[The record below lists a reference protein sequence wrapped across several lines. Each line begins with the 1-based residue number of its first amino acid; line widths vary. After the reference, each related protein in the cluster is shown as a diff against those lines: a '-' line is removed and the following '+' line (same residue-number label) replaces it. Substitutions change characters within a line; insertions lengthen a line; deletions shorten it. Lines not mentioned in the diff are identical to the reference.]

1 MISEK
6 IEFPG
11 SQGLLAGRLDQPSG
25 KARAHALFAH
35 CFTCTKDILAAR
47 RIAETLVEAGIAVLR
62 FDFSGLGHS
71 EGDFA
76 NSNFTSNVTDL
87 VHAANHMRNQ
97 GRPIDLLI
105 GHSLGGAAVL
115 EAAGQ
120 VAEAKAVATIG
131 APFDP
136 GHVAHHFEDHIHEIE
151 QDGEAEVE
159 LSGRRFRVK
168 KQFLDDIRSQAIHD
182 AVSQLRKA
190 LLVLHA
196 PRDEVV
202 SVTNATEIFT
212 AAKHPKS
219 FISLDDADHLLRRRD
234 DAVYAGHAIA
244 AWASRYLDMLPAQAP
259 RTGLRPDPDDTLV
272 VEWRD
277 GKFDQHINA
286 GGHVLRA
293 DEPKAVGG
301 DDSGPSPYDLLLAGL
316 GACTTMTLRM
326 YADHKKIPLQRA
338 AVRLSHRKQHAQD
351 CADCPDKPAKLDVI
365 EREIE
370 LQGDLDANTR
380 ARLLEIADKCP
391 VHRTLT
397 GPIQIDTKLSD

>member
-35 CFTCTKDILAAR
+35 CFTCTKDILSAR

-76 NSNFTSNVTDL
+76 NSNFTSNVADL
-87 VHAANHMRNQ
+87 VHAADFMRDQ

-105 GHSLGGAAVL
+105 GHSLGGTAVL

-136 GHVAHHFEDHIHEIE
+136 GHVAHHFEGHIHEIE

-168 KQFLDDIRSQAIHD
+168 KQFLDDIRSQALAD
-182 AVSQLRKA
+182 AVGHLRKA

-196 PRDEVV
+196 PLDETV
-202 SVTNATEIFT
+202 SVGNANEIFT
-212 AAKHPKS
+212 VAKHPKS
-219 FISLDDADHLLRRRD
+219 FISLDNADHLLRRRA

-244 AWASRYLDMLPAQAP
+244 TWASRYLDLLPAEPP
-259 RTGLRPDPDDTLV
+259 RTRLQTQPEDTLV

-277 GKFDQHINA
+277 GKFAQHINA

-293 DEPKAVGG
+293 DEPTAIGG
-301 DDSGPSPYDLLLAGL
+301 DNSGPSPYDLLLAGL
-316 GACTTMTLRM
+316 GACTAMTLRM
-326 YADHKKIPLQRA
+326 YAEHKKIPLKQA
-338 AVRLSHRKQHAQD
+338 AIRLSHSKQHAQD
-351 CADCPDKPAKLDVI
+351 CADCVDKTAKLDVI

-370 LQGDLDANTR
+370 LQGDLDADTR

-397 GPIQIDTKLSD
+397 GHIRIDSKLSD